1 MDIRQKV
8 VSGLRWSTTAKFGA
22 QLVSWA
28 CTLVVM
34 RLLEPRDYGLMAMAV
49 AFVSFC
55 TLLNEMGLGAALIQ
69 ARELSERNL
78 RQIFGAVL
86 VLNSALFLLLFFGAP
101 LIAAFFD
108 EPRLRMYVP
117 VLAFQFPLF
126 AFFVVPDSMLARAM
140 DFRKKAIIE
149 LVATIASA
157 LTTLTMAVFGHGV
170 WALIAG
176 ALVFPFVRVIGLN
189 RVVSYPRRP
198 LFDFRGF
205 SSLARFGGLVS
216 LERVL
221 WYMYSRADVFI
232 IGKLLGAQALGF
244 YSVAMHLASLPM
256 EKVAGIMH
264 QVGFPA
270 FARIQGNKDLAR
282 NYNLKVTRI
291 VGNLAFP
298 IFFGLSA
305 VAPEFVAVV
314 LGDSWRVAILPLQL
328 LAVVAPLRVLNISLA
343 PSIQGFGRPDI
354 SVKALA
360 LACLVMPTAFV
371 IGAHWGLM
379 GVSISWLVGYALW
392 FFYTLPWGLALID
405 LPSRDLV
412 RELVRPAGLAVAMLL
427 LVQGMRLGM
436 SQWHIVPPILLGVLV
451 VSGAVSYI
459 AGVLA
464 VNRGA
469 LREVWGIVRG

>member
-34 RLLEPRDYGLMAMAV
+34 RLLEPRDYGLMAMSV

-69 ARELSERNL
+69 APELSDRNL
-78 RQIFGAVL
+78 RQVFGAVL
-86 VLNSALFLLLFFGAP
+86 ALNTLLFVLLFFGAP
-101 LIAAFFD
+101 LIAMFFD

-126 AFFVVPDSMLARAM
+126 AFFVVPDSLLTREM

-149 LVATIASA
+149 LCATVIGAI
-157 LTTLTMAVFGHGV
+157 TTLTMAILGHGV
-170 WALIAG
+170 WSLIVG
-176 ALVFPFVRVIGLN
+176 ALTIPFVRVIGLN
-189 RVVSYPRRP
+189 RVVKYPKRP

-205 SSLARFGGLVS
+205 SAMARFGGLVS
-216 LERVL
+216 VERVL
-221 WYMYSRADVFI
+221 WYFYSRADVFI
-232 IGKLLGAQALGF
+232 IGKMLGAQALGF

-270 FARIQGNKDLAR
+270 FSRIQGNKELAR
-282 NYNLKVTRI
+282 TYNLKVTRI

-298 IFFGLSA
+298 VFFGLSA

-314 LGDSWRVAILPLQL
+314 LGDSWKAAILPLQL
-328 LAVVAPLRVLNISLA
+328 LAVVAPLRVLNVSLS

-360 LACLVMPTAFV
+360 LACLVMPAAFFF
-371 IGAHWGLM
+371 GAHWGLM
-379 GVSISWLVGYALW
+379 GVSIGWLVGYASW
-392 FFYTLPWGLALID
+392 FFFTLPWGLALVD
-405 LPSRDLV
+405 LPSRTLV

-436 SQWHIVPPILLGVLV
+436 SQWHIVTPVMLGVLV
-451 VSGAVSYI
+451 VGGAASYI

-469 LREVWGIVRG
+469 LRELWGLVRG